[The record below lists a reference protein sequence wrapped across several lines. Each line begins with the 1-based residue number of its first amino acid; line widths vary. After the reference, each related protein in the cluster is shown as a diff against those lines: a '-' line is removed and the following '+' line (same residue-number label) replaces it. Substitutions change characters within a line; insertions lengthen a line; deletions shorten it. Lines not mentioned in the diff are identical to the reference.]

1 MTMEIKK
8 IRQKLG
14 EKPIICHN
22 CGRMIT
28 TGLAQVITV
37 NEQQVHVHVDRNGHT
52 GCHR

>member
-14 EKPIICHN
+14 EKPIICHR

-28 TGLAQVITV
+28 NGLAQVIMI
-37 NEQQVHVHVDRNGHT
+37 NGKQVHVHVDTNGRS